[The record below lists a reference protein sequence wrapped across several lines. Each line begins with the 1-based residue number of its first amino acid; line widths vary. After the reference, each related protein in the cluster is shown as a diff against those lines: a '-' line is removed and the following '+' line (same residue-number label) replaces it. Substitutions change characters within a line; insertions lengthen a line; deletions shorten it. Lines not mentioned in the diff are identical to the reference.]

1 MKRRTFIHALNLG
14 IATAT
19 LHRGNGL
26 GNPIN
31 LFSARSS
38 LLKELEYHEIRDI
51 KFSTVQLNYPR
62 LVGKNARLD
71 IHGTGPNVEI
81 CVIKTNQGASG
92 WASLRGPR
100 KEAESVAEELL
111 GKKISDVF
119 NVDQGVLA
127 NRYLPFDLALHDLAG
142 VILEKPVYALLGHE
156 TPILTDYR

>member
-1 MKRRTFIHALNLG
+1 L
-14 IATAT
+14 
-19 LHRGNGL
+19 
-26 GNPIN
+26 
-31 LFSARSS
+31 
-38 LLKELEYHEIRDI
+38 
-51 KFSTVQLNYPR
+51 
-62 LVGKNARLD
+62 
-71 IHGTGPNVEI
+71 

-156 TPILTDYR
+156 TPILTDYYSGMIYFDDLEPTNNPGGIERILEECRYDYEEGYRQFKIKLCRGLKWQSFENGISREYDV